1 MIKYDLS
8 FILKL
13 SLFVIVLIA
22 IFYIYNVT
30 NITKKEHFED
40 KESVIDPIIP
50 NQILYWNERKKGINQ
65 IYETDKFL
73 ELDAQGNLN
82 LTSIEDTYK
91 KYTLIKSNPNYYGP
105 LKINNK
111 NVSIEGHDLESYE
124 NISLEECKY
133 KCDDNDFCQ
142 GLSYKD
148 NECILKKHTCD
159 YVPNDCKEND
169 EWDAYE
175 KLETNNKLIEYAEN
189 QNSFTEPQMGTNIE
203 GYDIEDEVH
212 NNIDLPTCLNKCIN
226 HPICASVVYR
236 PTERK
241 CWLKEA
247 TCERAGSSCKSASGF
262 NQYDITDIGP
272 IDGYVKITLNG
283 GKNAALSG
291 HNIKKEDVVSLSKCQ
306 AACNQYGTRCRGIKW
321 KENTQD
327 CTLSSGACRLTS
339 DCKENDE
346 WEAYEKR
353 RFLGPFY
360 IESLQYPRWTNGGK
374 YIRPIGTDESVEDK
388 NITNVI
394 GVSSKKDKYAQWY
407 YYPDKGLQNVGN
419 NKWLNRIWD
428 GGRWKIRAN
437 KWRGYRGWDWKKRTE
452 TGWGNIYPLEKNG
465 TQKTD
470 NGVWFLYI
478 PKNSDEVRIVRDSD
492 DEFKNKNLNRVEC
505 RKYHSGELVSSS
517 GGDKWLRTS
526 TERKQTHKRALWVFR
541 TVYQSENIMPN

>member
-30 NITKKEHFED
+30 NITKKENFED

-65 IYETDKFL
+65 IYDTDKFL

-82 LTSIEDTYK
+82 LTSREDTYK

-175 KLETNNKLIEYAEN
+175 KLETNNKLIEYAATQE
-189 QNSFTEPQMGTNIE
+189 SFKEPKMKNIE
-203 GYDIEDEVH
+203 GHDIENGVY
-212 NNIDLPTCLNKCIN
+212 NNIDLPKCLNKCVKN
-226 HPICASVVYR
+226 PGCASVVYR

-262 NQYDITDIGP
+262 NQYDIVDIGP
-272 IDGYVKITLNG
+272 LDGYILATLNG
-283 GKNAALSG
+283 GQRTALSG
-291 HNIKKEDVVSLSKCQ
+291 HNIGGHRQGVASIEKCQ
-306 AACNQYGTRCRGIKW
+306 AACEWQRLHGTESHKCRGIEWNVKD
-321 KENTQD
+321 KT
-327 CTLSSGACRLTS
+327 CMLSSAVCRMVGD
-339 DCKENDE
+339 DCELNDK
-346 WEAYEKR
+346 YISYQR
-353 RFLGPFY
+353 RKFLGPFW
-360 IESLQYPRWTNGGK
+360 IQSHEYPEK
-374 YIRPIGTDESVEDK
+374 YIRSISDNTLETDDPD
-388 NITNVI
+388 TI
-394 GVSSKKDKYAQWY
+394 GVSSKKDIYAQWY
-407 YYPDKGLQNVGN
+407 YHSDKGLQNVGN
-419 NKWLNRIWD
+419 NKWLNIKHD
-428 GGRWKIRAN
+428 AGRWKIRAN
-437 KWRGYRGWDWKKRTE
+437 TYRSYFGWDWIKGSDT
-452 TGWGNIYPLEKNG
+452 WGNIYPLEA
-465 TQKTD
+465 KTREKKR
-470 NGVWFLYI
+470 GGYFLYI
-478 PKNSDEVRIVRDSD
+478 PKNSDEVTILQERRYDSW
-492 DEFKNKNLNRVEC
+492 KNPNRVQC
-505 RKYHSGELVSSS
+505 INFATGEEVSSS
-517 GGDKWLRTS
+517 GGPKWLEKEPIS
-526 TERKQTHKRALWVFR
+526 KSEHRAMWKFVP
-541 TVYQSENIMPN
+541 VNPSSDIII

>member
-82 LTSIEDTYK
+82 LTSREDTYK

-189 QNSFTEPQMGTNIE
+189 QNSFTEPQIGTNIE
-203 GYDIEDEVH
+203 GHDIENGVY

-226 HPICASVVYR
+226 NPMCASVVYR

-262 NQYDITDIGP
+262 NQYDIADIGQL
-272 IDGYVKITLNG
+272 DGYVKMTLNG

-291 HNIKKEDVVSLSKCQ
+291 HNLKKVEVASISKCQ
-306 AACNQYGTRCRGIKW
+306 AACEEQRKYGKEYHKCRGIEWNVKDR
-321 KENTQD
+321 T
-327 CTLSSGACRLTS
+327 CMLSTAVCRLTS
-339 DCKENDE
+339 DCELNDNFIS
-346 WEAYEKR
+346 YER
-353 RFLGPFY
+353 RKFLGPFW
-360 IESLQYPRWTNGGK
+360 IQSREYPTK
-374 YIRPIGTDESVEDK
+374 YIRPISDETLEKKDK
-388 NITNVI
+388 ADII

-407 YYPDKGLQNVGN
+407 YHSDKGLQNVGN
-419 NKWLNRIWD
+419 NKWFARGYD
-428 GGRWKIRAN
+428 RKWKIRAYR
-437 KWRGYRGWDWKKRTE
+437 WRSRYSCWDWKKRSDT
-452 TGWGNIYPLEKNG
+452 WGNIYPLEKNG
-465 TQKTD
+465 TRKKGD
-470 NGVWFLYI
+470 WFLYI
-478 PKNSDEVRIVRDSD
+478 PENSDEVTIIQERNRESWRNPNYVQC
-492 DEFKNKNLNRVEC
+492 KNLSTG
-505 RKYHSGELVSSS
+505 KKVSSS
-517 GGDKWLRTS
+517 GGAEWKVKS
-526 TERKQTHKRALWVFR
+526 KISKSEHRAMWKFVP
-541 TVYQSENIMPN
+541 VYPSSDIII